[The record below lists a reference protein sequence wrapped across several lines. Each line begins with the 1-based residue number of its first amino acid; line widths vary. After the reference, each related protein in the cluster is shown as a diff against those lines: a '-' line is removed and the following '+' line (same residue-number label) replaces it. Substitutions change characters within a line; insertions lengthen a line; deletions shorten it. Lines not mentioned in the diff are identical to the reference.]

1 MTDNTS
7 TDIWGEPTT
16 DESEI
21 FDFENEGQFS
31 DNNTEDETEGS
42 NENESDNINEEN
54 KEESE
59 SNTSTD
65 EFEIVV
71 NGEKKQLTIEQL
83 KTEAQKGMDYDRI
96 REERDRFRTAYKEY
110 GNAYEM
116 LKGLAEESGMNLKDY
131 LSEVKTNIENQKI
144 ETIAEKLIENGT
156 DENTAREM
164 ARLQFERDRAT
175 KELEGIRNA
184 NDIQEKQQSEID
196 NAIQNDMQR
205 LEKIIG
211 KPVTDELLNSLEKYF
226 KEGMTIVEAYM
237 QKTIDEQ
244 NLKLQTQEQNE
255 KNKQRSTGSVKTQK
269 AINQDDDIIAALMD
283 A

>member
-175 KELEGIRNA
+175 KELEGIKNA
-184 NDIQEKQQSEID
+184 NDFQKKQEAELD

-255 KNKQRSTGSVKTQK
+255 KNKQRSAGSVKTQK

>member
-1 MTDNTS
+1 METNDTS
-7 TDIWGEPTT
+7 LDIWGEPT
-16 DESEI
+16 
-21 FDFENEGQFS
+21 ENE
-31 DNNTEDETEGS
+31 EDIFNEEDFKNAEEDTTQDA
-42 NENESDNINEEN
+42 ENESKESTEEQDETKSSEDVKPEEKQSLETYVIKYKD
-54 KEESE
+54 KEYSL
-59 SNTSTD
+59 SRD
-65 EFEIVV
+65 DLIM
-71 NGEKKQLTIEQL
+71 K
-83 KTEAQKGMDYDRI
+83 AQKGMDYDRI
-96 REERDRFRTAYKEY
+96 RQERDDFRSSLDDIAELAKEAHMPIKEY
-110 GNAYEM
+110 
-116 LKGLAEESGMNLKDY
+116 LAE
-131 LSEVKTNIENQKI
+131 VKKNIENQKI

-269 AINQDDDIIAALMD
+269 AINQDDDIISALMD